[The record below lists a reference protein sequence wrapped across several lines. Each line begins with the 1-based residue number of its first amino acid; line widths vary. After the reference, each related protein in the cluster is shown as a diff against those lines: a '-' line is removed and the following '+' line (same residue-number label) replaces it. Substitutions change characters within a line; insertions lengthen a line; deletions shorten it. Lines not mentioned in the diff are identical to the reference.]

1 MQAAASAEKKGEKGE
16 RDEWVMEE
24 RSGLPAGS
32 IGQREHLRVDRLFS
46 WLRSIGGSVVIDVPS
61 WYVCQIK
68 VAAQNRMR
76 RWTTTLTPTAR

>member
-1 MQAAASAEKKGEKGE
+1 MGDGREEWSAGWLYRAE
-16 RDEWVMEE
+16 RE
-24 RSGLPAGS
+24 
-32 IGQREHLRVDRLFS
+32 REHLRVDRLFS

-76 RWTTTLTPTAR
+76 RWTTTLTPTAC